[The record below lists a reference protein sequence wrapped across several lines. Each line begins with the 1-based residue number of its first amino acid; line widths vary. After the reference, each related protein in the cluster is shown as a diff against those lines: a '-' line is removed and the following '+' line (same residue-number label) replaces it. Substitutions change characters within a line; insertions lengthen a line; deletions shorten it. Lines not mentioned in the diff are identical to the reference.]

1 MHVLQKNWFLCSI
14 LWFCVVF
21 FYFSKQ
27 VCQYLYCGLIML
39 PAMSN
44 ELNIRTENLP
54 SHVMAG

>member
-1 MHVLQKNWFLCSI
+1 MFFRRIGFYVLFFGFVLY
-14 LWFCVVF
+14 F